1 MPIELLMNT
10 KQKAFCKTHFG
21 FMKKSV
27 FPQKAKKT
35 FEGDS
40 QLQATHESNNWS
52 SKWQISFTNHTG
64 QRFRHYAKTGHTVP
78 SLTKLGQQ
86 LSGFYR

>member
-1 MPIELLMNT
+1 
-10 KQKAFCKTHFG
+10 
-21 FMKKSV
+21 MKKSV
-27 FPQKAKKT
+27 FPQKTKKT